1 MLDVKNWSTQWGGR
15 ELTVEVGKLALQ
27 AGASCTVR
35 YGDTMMLATAIMSS
49 KQTDR
54 DYFPLS
60 VEFQEKLTAAGKIKG
75 SRFMKQ
81 EGRPS
86 DWTVLTGRVIDRSI
100 RPLFDDRMRNEI
112 QVIITPL
119 SIAGTAETQATAL
132 VAASVA
138 LSMSSIPWNG
148 PIGGAVVGRHDG
160 QLVLNPTD
168 EMMEESDL
176 DLVVA
181 GTPEKLVMVEAG
193 SNEIKD
199 EDFVEAMKWGCKEM
213 TPVIELINK
222 VTAEIGQEKI
232 DPLADLDEVANVV
245 DAKKKA
251 EAFLSSVADTMI
263 FDSVKTGRKERVAMV
278 KAIEEATKAH
288 LLEAGVEED
297 IADIALQKVGYLVG
311 AEITKRILEKDQR
324 LDGRK
329 LDEIRPLHMEVDL
342 VPRVHGSAMFMRG
355 DTQVLSSITLGAPG
369 DVQLLDTMMED
380 TTKRYM
386 HHYYDAPFTY
396 GETGW
401 MRGPSRRAIG
411 HGALAE
417 KAIRPLLPTEEDF
430 PYAMR
435 ATSEVLGSNGSSSMA
450 STCASTLSLM
460 AGGVPL
466 RKPVAGI
473 AMGLASDLEGSG
485 AWKVLTDL
493 QDVEDGKGGMDFKIA
508 GTVDGITA
516 VQMDTKTQGLP
527 WDLVDQT
534 FAQSIVA
541 RKEILA
547 QMEACIATPRAEL
560 SPYAPR
566 IETIKIDPEKI
577 GDVIGPGG
585 KVIKKITE
593 ETGVTIDIEQ
603 DGRVMITSSDGEA
616 MAKAREMIELII
628 KEVEAGEEYEG
639 EVVRIEDF
647 GAFVNLLPG
656 KDGLVHISEIAWG
669 RTEKVSDALKLGQKV
684 KVKVK
689 EIDNMGRVNLTIKGL
704 LPKPEGYVEPAPRAP
719 RGGDR
724 RGPRHGGGNRGPRH
738 GGGNRGPRRDNR
750 GPRPPRDTQAG
761 HKAHEKTPRN
771 PSRNEPMQSQ
781 GEQKKKKGLFSRLKK

>member
-1 MLDVKNWSTQWGGR
+1 MLDVKRWSTQWGGR

-27 AGASCTVR
+27 AGSSCTVQ

-49 KQTDR
+49 QTTDR

-60 VEFQEKLTAAGKIKG
+60 VEFQEKLAAAGKIKG

-86 DWTVLTGRVIDRSI
+86 DWSVLTGRVIDRSI

-119 SIAGTAETQATAL
+119 SIDTVAETQATAL

-148 PIGGAVVGRHDG
+148 PIGGAVVGRQDG
-160 QLVLNPTD
+160 SFILNPSD
-168 EMMEESDL
+168 EELEAGDL
-176 DLVVA
+176 DLIVA
-181 GTPEKLVMVEAG
+181 GTPEKLVMVESGA
-193 SNEIKD
+193 NEIAD
-199 EDFVEAMKWGCKEM
+199 TDFVEAMKWGCAEVA
-213 TPVIELINK
+213 PVIELINTI
-222 VTAEIGQEKI
+222 VADVGQEKI
-232 DPLADLDEVANVV
+232 DPLADMEEVAATA

-251 EAFLSSVADTMI
+251 EAFLSSVADSMI
-263 FDSVKTGRKERVAMV
+263 FNSVKAGRKERVKMV
-278 KAIEEATKAH
+278 KEIEEATKAH
-288 LLEAGVEED
+288 LLEAGVEEEVVG
-297 IADIALQKVGYLVG
+297 IALQKVGYLVG
-311 AEITKRILEKDQR
+311 AEITKRILEQEQR
-324 LDGRK
+324 LDGRR
-329 LDEIRPLHMEVDL
+329 LTEIRPLNIEVDL

-369 DVQLLDTMMED
+369 DVQTLDTMTED
-380 TTKRYM
+380 STKRYM

-417 KAIRPLLPTEEDF
+417 KAIRPLLPAEADF
-430 PYAMR
+430 PYAIR
-435 ATSEVLGSNGSSSMA
+435 VTSEVLGSNGSSSMA

-466 RKPVAGI
+466 VKPVAGI

-485 AWKVLTDL
+485 QWKVLTDL

-508 GTVDGITA
+508 GSADGITA
-516 VQMDTKTQGLP
+516 VQMDTKTQGLT
-527 WDLVDQT
+527 WDIVEQT
-534 FAQSIVA
+534 FTQALVA
-541 RKEILA
+541 RREILEKMKA
-547 QMEACIATPRAEL
+547 VIAEPRAEL

-566 IETIKIDPEKI
+566 IETIQIDPEKI

-603 DGRVMITSSDGEA
+603 DGRVMITSTDGEA
-616 MAKAREMIELII
+616 MAEAKRQIELIV

-639 EVVRIEDF
+639 EVVRLEDF
-647 GAFVNLLPG
+647 GAFVNILPG
-656 KDGLVHISEIAWG
+656 KDGLVHVSEIAWERVNKPG
-669 RTEKVSDALKLGQKV
+669 DVLNLGDKV

-689 EIDNMGRVNLTIKGL
+689 EIDNLGRVNLSMKML
-704 LPKPEGYVEPAPRAP
+704 KPKPEGYVE
-719 RGGDR
+719 
-724 RGPRHGGGNRGPRH
+724 
-738 GGGNRGPRRDNR
+738 
-750 GPRPPRDTQAG
+750 RPPRDDRRPSGG
-761 HKAHEKTPRN
+761 HRGGPHKGPRRG
-771 PSRNEPMQSQ
+771 PKRD
-781 GEQKKKKGLFSRLKK
+781 